1 MIILIDTEK
10 KLEKILKFLK
20 LSLMRNKKEL
30 LYMTLVIFQ
39 KVEYNT
45 KQQNINI
52 LFHNIWEKRTRIF
65 ALTIYVGIVM
75 LVKEYMV
82 LYTEHTKDVNI
93 NVTINIIK

>member
-45 KQQNINI
+45 K
-52 LFHNIWEKRTRIF
+52 
-65 ALTIYVGIVM
+65 
-75 LVKEYMV
+75 
-82 LYTEHTKDVNI
+82 
-93 NVTINIIK
+93 